1 MGRSERRRNTYR
13 DTMTIAG
20 FVFSLYKLWTTNVAG
35 AHKAR
40 ISRHAN
46 VYNGLPNRI
55 DDSGMHM
62 LSAKAPYSSSVPIP
76 CILGFPVLAEC
87 FQFNEFAKRV
97 PTFISTVVAN
107 LEKPSCLHIFSSPVK
122 LKLSTR

>member
-1 MGRSERRRNTYR
+1 MGISERRRNTYR
-13 DTMTIAG
+13 DTMTITG
-20 FVFSLYKLWTTNVAG
+20 FVFSLSKLWTTNVAG

-46 VYNGLPNRI
+46 VYNGRPNRI
-55 DDSGMHM
+55 DDSGTHM

-76 CILGFPVLAEC
+76 DILGLLVLAEC
-87 FQFNEFAKRV
+87 LQFNESAKRV
-97 PTFISTVVAN
+97 PAFISTVVVN

-122 LKLSTR
+122 LKISTR